1 MYCRLEAG
9 GWRTVSQYCQ
19 LYCDRQ
25 GLLGESRYK
34 ICIMTEA
41 VGWLGAGLGV
51 RKLGRAAGAGVGAG
65 ACAGRADGQAVGV
78 QGLAERRACGRQAA
92 GAGRQACS
100 RQGAAGTRP
109 RRWARGLGAQAGR
122 AAWALGARPG
132 RTSWPW
138 AVHSVHSACFGPG
151 STWYFS

>member
-78 QGLAERRACGRQAA
+78 QGLAEPRACGRQAA

-109 RRWARGLGAQAGR
+109 GRWARGLGAGCATWAHKLALGC
-122 AAWALGARPG
+122 ALGALG
-132 RTSWPW
+132 LFW
-138 AVHSVHSACFGPG
+138 ARFDLVFFLSH
-151 STWYFS
+151 